1 MLIRNEDKNNPV
13 KKLNIV
19 VSLAH
24 LALQGVENFSL
35 LYQRLNDFVLG
46 NIGVAVAGVH
56 GA

>member
-1 MLIRNEDKNNPV
+1 MLIRNEDKINPV

-19 VSLAH
+19 ISMAP
-24 LALQGVENFSL
+24 
-35 LYQRLNDFVLG
+35 LYQRLNGFVLS